1 MSIKAK
7 KRAAAPTPYSKSTS
21 LKIISRVIII
31 LLSLT
36 VVYPLIFIVLV
47 SFKNNQEFYSN
58 IFGLPQVWRF
68 ENYAAAWVEGKI
80 GLYAFNSIVVTVAA
94 VIGSVLFTALGGY
107 ALSKM
112 HIPGAKAIITALM
125 TLNFVPGVAVYIP
138 LYMQMIDMKLSGSL
152 WMLILP
158 YLTWHIPFSIYIFK
172 NFFDSIPSELM
183 EAARVDGSGEVRLFF
198 KVILP
203 LVRPAVAT
211 VMVFNFIGTW
221 GEYMWASIASSS
233 STKIQTIPVGLLYFR
248 GEYGI
253 EWGPFAAAI
262 TIIVV
267 PLIAI
272 FIYLQRYF
280 IQGLTAGAV
289 KG

>member
-7 KRAAAPTPYSKSTS
+7 KRAAAPTPYSQSTS

-107 ALSKM
+107 ALSK
-112 HIPGAKAIITALM
+112 IISRALR
-125 TLNFVPGVAVYIP
+125 P
-138 LYMQMIDMKLSGSL
+138 L
-152 WMLILP
+152 LP
-158 YLTWHIPFSIYIFK
+158 
-172 NFFDSIPSELM
+172 
-183 EAARVDGSGEVRLFF
+183 R
-198 KVILP
+198 
-203 LVRPAVAT
+203 
-211 VMVFNFIGTW
+211 
-221 GEYMWASIASSS
+221 
-233 STKIQTIPVGLLYFR
+233 
-248 GEYGI
+248 
-253 EWGPFAAAI
+253 
-262 TIIVV
+262 
-267 PLIAI
+267 
-272 FIYLQRYF
+272 
-280 IQGLTAGAV
+280 
-289 KG
+289 

>member
-183 EAARVDGSGEVRLFF
+183 EAARVDGAAVLQSDSALGAARRRYSNGVQFHRHLGRIHVGQHRLLVLHQDSDDPGGTIVFPGRVR
-198 KVILP
+198 
-203 LVRPAVAT
+203 
-211 VMVFNFIGTW
+211 N
-221 GEYMWASIASSS
+221 
-233 STKIQTIPVGLLYFR
+233 
-248 GEYGI
+248 
-253 EWGPFAAAI
+253 
-262 TIIVV
+262 
-267 PLIAI
+267 
-272 FIYLQRYF
+272 
-280 IQGLTAGAV
+280 
-289 KG
+289 

>member
-152 WMLILP
+152 WMLIDRK
-158 YLTWHIPFSIYIFK
+158 S
-172 NFFDSIPSELM
+172 
-183 EAARVDGSGEVRLFF
+183 
-198 KVILP
+198 
-203 LVRPAVAT
+203 
-211 VMVFNFIGTW
+211 
-221 GEYMWASIASSS
+221 
-233 STKIQTIPVGLLYFR
+233 
-248 GEYGI
+248 
-253 EWGPFAAAI
+253 
-262 TIIVV
+262 VV
-267 PLIAI
+267 
-272 FIYLQRYF
+272 
-280 IQGLTAGAV
+280 
-289 KG
+289 

>member
-112 HIPGAKAIITALM
+112 HIPRC
-125 TLNFVPGVAVYIP
+125 V
-138 LYMQMIDMKLSGSL
+138 
-152 WMLILP
+152 
-158 YLTWHIPFSIYIFK
+158 
-172 NFFDSIPSELM
+172 
-183 EAARVDGSGEVRLFF
+183 
-198 KVILP
+198 
-203 LVRPAVAT
+203 
-211 VMVFNFIGTW
+211 
-221 GEYMWASIASSS
+221 
-233 STKIQTIPVGLLYFR
+233 
-248 GEYGI
+248 
-253 EWGPFAAAI
+253 
-262 TIIVV
+262 
-267 PLIAI
+267 
-272 FIYLQRYF
+272 
-280 IQGLTAGAV
+280 
-289 KG
+289 

>member
-172 NFFDSIPSELM
+172 NFFDSILGADGGGPGGWQRRGAAVLQSDSALG
-183 EAARVDGSGEVRLFF
+183 AARRRYGDGVQFHRHLGRIHVGQHRLLVLHQDSDDPGGTIVFPGRVRH
-198 KVILP
+198 
-203 LVRPAVAT
+203 
-211 VMVFNFIGTW
+211 
-221 GEYMWASIASSS
+221 
-233 STKIQTIPVGLLYFR
+233 
-248 GEYGI
+248 
-253 EWGPFAAAI
+253 
-262 TIIVV
+262 
-267 PLIAI
+267 
-272 FIYLQRYF
+272 
-280 IQGLTAGAV
+280 
-289 KG
+289 

>member
-1 MSIKAK
+1 M
-7 KRAAAPTPYSKSTS
+7 RCC
-21 LKIISRVIII
+21 L
-31 LLSLT
+31 
-36 VVYPLIFIVLV
+36 
-47 SFKNNQEFYSN
+47 
-58 IFGLPQVWRF
+58 
-68 ENYAAAWVEGKI
+68 
-80 GLYAFNSIVVTVAA
+80 
-94 VIGSVLFTALGGY
+94 
-107 ALSKM
+107 
-112 HIPGAKAIITALM
+112 
-125 TLNFVPGVAVYIP
+125 
-138 LYMQMIDMKLSGSL
+138 
-152 WMLILP
+152 
-158 YLTWHIPFSIYIFK
+158 K

-280 IQGLTAGAV
+280 IQGLTSGAV

>member
-158 YLTWHIPFSIYIFK
+158 YLTWHIPFSIYIIETK
-172 NFFDSIPSELM
+172 NP
-183 EAARVDGSGEVRLFF
+183 
-198 KVILP
+198 
-203 LVRPAVAT
+203 
-211 VMVFNFIGTW
+211 VFSMA
-221 GEYMWASIASSS
+221 E
-233 STKIQTIPVGLLYFR
+233 
-248 GEYGI
+248 
-253 EWGPFAAAI
+253 
-262 TIIVV
+262 
-267 PLIAI
+267 
-272 FIYLQRYF
+272 
-280 IQGLTAGAV
+280 
-289 KG
+289 

>member
-221 GEYMWASIASSS
+221 GE
-233 STKIQTIPVGLLYFR
+233 
-248 GEYGI
+248 
-253 EWGPFAAAI
+253 
-262 TIIVV
+262 
-267 PLIAI
+267 
-272 FIYLQRYF
+272 
-280 IQGLTAGAV
+280 
-289 KG
+289 

>member
-1 MSIKAK
+1 
-7 KRAAAPTPYSKSTS
+7 
-21 LKIISRVIII
+21 
-31 LLSLT
+31 
-36 VVYPLIFIVLV
+36 
-47 SFKNNQEFYSN
+47 
-58 IFGLPQVWRF
+58 
-68 ENYAAAWVEGKI
+68 
-80 GLYAFNSIVVTVAA
+80 
-94 VIGSVLFTALGGY
+94 
-107 ALSKM
+107 M

-198 KVILP
+198 KVILLGAARRRYSNGVQFHRHLGRIHVGQHRL
-203 LVRPAVAT
+203 LVLHQD
-211 VMVFNFIGTW
+211 
-221 GEYMWASIASSS
+221 SDD
-233 STKIQTIPVGLLYFR
+233 PVGLLYFR

-280 IQGLTAGAV
+280 IQCLTSGAV